1 MHRLLL
7 LVLLVAGFY
16 SCVPHKKI
24 IYFQDGSVKGDTFTR
39 PKFNYRIQPRDR
51 LIIKVSSYN
60 SKVTDFFNL
69 SPSTTGGAGAV
80 NIAQSPLF
88 NYWVND
94 SGFVDI
100 PMFNAVEVKGLTIEE
115 CRLKIQ
121 DFMREQVPDAYVIV
135 RLANFQVTI
144 LGETNQAAVIETQ
157 KDFLS
162 IYEALSQAGDI
173 NFFGNKSTVKLIR
186 NAGDSSQ
193 VFTLDLTKKD
203 LLASEYYYLQPNDIV
218 YVERLKVRTFLDNLN
233 TVSRIVGIAT
243 IVILANQL
251 VNIIAN

>member
-69 SPSTTGGAGAV
+69 TPSASGGAMLRA
-80 NIAQSPLF
+80 SEMPLY

-94 SGFVDI
+94 SGMVDI

-115 CRLKIQ
+115 CRIKIQ
-121 DFMREQVPDAYVIV
+121 DLMRDQVPDAYVIV

-233 TVSRIVGIAT
+233 TVSKIVGIAT

-251 VNIIAN
+251 VNIVAN

>member
-1 MHRLLL
+1 MYRLLL
-7 LVLLVAGFY
+7 LVILVSGMF
-16 SCVPHKKI
+16 SCIPHKKL
-24 IYFQDGSVKGDTFTR
+24 IYFQDGAVKGDTFHR

-51 LIIKVSSYN
+51 LIIQVSSYN
-60 SKVTDFFNL
+60 EKVTNFFNL
-69 SPSTTGGAGAV
+69 STGGGVQAARAA
-80 NIAQSPLF
+80 NLPLL

-94 SGFVDI
+94 SGKVDI

-121 DFMREQVPDAYVIV
+121 GLMRDQVPDAYVIV

-144 LGETNQAAVIETQ
+144 LGETNRAAVIETE

-162 IYEALSQAGDI
+162 IYEALSQAGDV
-173 NFFGNKSTVKLIR
+173 NFFGNKSNVKLIR

-233 TVSRIVGIAT
+233 TVSKIIGIAT
-243 IVILANQL
+243 IIILANQV
-251 VNIIAN
+251 VNILAN

>member
-69 SPSTTGGAGAV
+69 TPSTTGGANAA

-100 PMFNAVEVKGLTIEE
+100 PIFNAVEVKGLTIEE

-121 DFMREQVPDAYVIV
+121 DLMREQVPDAYVVV

-144 LGETNQAAVIETQ
+144 LGETNRAAVIETQ

-233 TVSRIVGIAT
+233 TVSKIVGIAT

-251 VNIIAN
+251 VNIIAK

>member
-1 MHRLLL
+1 
-7 LVLLVAGFY
+7 
-16 SCVPHKKI
+16 
-24 IYFQDGSVKGDTFTR
+24 
-39 PKFNYRIQPRDR
+39 
-51 LIIKVSSYN
+51 
-60 SKVTDFFNL
+60 
-69 SPSTTGGAGAV
+69 
-80 NIAQSPLF
+80 
-88 NYWVND
+88 
-94 SGFVDI
+94 
-100 PMFNAVEVKGLTIEE
+100 
-115 CRLKIQ
+115 
-121 DFMREQVPDAYVIV
+121 VPDAYVIV

-144 LGETNQAAVIETQ
+144 LGETNRAAVIETQ

-218 YVERLKVRTFLDNLN
+218 YVERLKIRTFLDNLN

>member
-7 LVLLVAGFY
+7 LVLLGAGLF

-69 SPSTTGGAGAV
+69 TPSTTSGSALNAS
-80 NIAQSPLF
+80 QMPLYNF
-88 NYWVND
+88 WVND
-94 SGFVDI
+94 SGMVDI

-121 DFMREQVPDAYVIV
+121 NLMRDQVPDAYVIV

-144 LGETNQAAVIETQ
+144 LGETNRAAVIETQ

-233 TVSRIVGIAT
+233 TVSKIVGIAT